1 MANLKLSVMLL
12 YFKFLALA
20 SQSFDNVWYS
30 PYQYYI
36 ACIFGTINGGLLFI
50 GLQSFIVPLLNFVAL
65 LFAGF
70 IGQIILLILIS
81 KYLKWARPQEQ
92 SDTTMEDI
100 QD

>member
-1 MANLKLSVMLL
+1 MANLKLSVILL

-20 SQSFDNVWYS
+20 SESFNNLWYS

-36 ACIFGTINGGLLFI
+36 ACIFGTITGSLLFL

-70 IGQIILLILIS
+70 VGQVILIILIS
-81 KYLKWARPQEQ
+81 EYQKRVRPQEQ